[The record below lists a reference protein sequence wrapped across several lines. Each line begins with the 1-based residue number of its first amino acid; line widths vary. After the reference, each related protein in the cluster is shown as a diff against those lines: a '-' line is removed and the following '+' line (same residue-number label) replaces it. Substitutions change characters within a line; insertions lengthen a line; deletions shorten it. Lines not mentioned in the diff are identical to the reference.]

1 MGRIKQS
8 ENCNHLGKFARKT
21 KPSSLVLKYKK
32 VKQIRNR
39 TEANMGRA
47 NKNPGFKSSILT
59 FKKMGFVT
67 SCDLEGFCT
76 KESIVEGFVS
86 DSLGITIKT

>member
-32 VKQIRNR
+32 VNQIRNS
-39 TEANMGRA
+39 TKANMGRA
-47 NKNPGFKSSILT
+47 NKNPGFKSSILKL
-59 FKKMGFVT
+59 KKTIIIFPECGYLERPSLPLFV
-67 SCDLEGFCT
+67 LT
-76 KESIVEGFVS
+76 KG
-86 DSLGITIKT
+86 TI

>member
-1 MGRIKQS
+1 MERIKQS
-8 ENCNHLGKFARKT
+8 ENCSHLEKFARKT

-47 NKNPGFKSSILT
+47 NKNPGFKSSILKL
-59 FKKMGFVT
+59 KKTIIVFPECGYLECPPLPLFVLT
-67 SCDLEGFCT
+67 
-76 KESIVEGFVS
+76 
-86 DSLGITIKT
+86 